1 MLKLSLNKRLH
12 IKLYMFVNI
21 EFHLFSFPSFLH
33 WINRIF
39 LFVCLFSSLRVN
51 KHLLLHLT

>member
-21 EFHLFSFPSFLH
+21 EFHLFSFPSFFALDKSH
-33 WINRIF
+33 F